1 MESLP
6 SSSNVFL
13 KEKLFKVEN
22 SINISIGRPINAGN
36 GIRCTIILLIAVEIL
51 SDPRTVW
58 TWFMNLFSL
67 YAVIHYLYCHL
78 IFLVTSDMPNDR
90 KINHNLPGSAVAR
103 YAYNAA
109 QISLFIAVHGRL
121 VSLIHSIFNM
131 NTLTNCSFV
140 HFGCIKMG
148 KLHVLTG
155 KNTSTHR

>member
-58 TWFMNLFSL
+58 T
-67 YAVIHYLYCHL
+67 
-78 IFLVTSDMPNDR
+78 
-90 KINHNLPGSAVAR
+90 
-103 YAYNAA
+103 
-109 QISLFIAVHGRL
+109 
-121 VSLIHSIFNM
+121 
-131 NTLTNCSFV
+131 
-140 HFGCIKMG
+140 
-148 KLHVLTG
+148 
-155 KNTSTHR
+155 